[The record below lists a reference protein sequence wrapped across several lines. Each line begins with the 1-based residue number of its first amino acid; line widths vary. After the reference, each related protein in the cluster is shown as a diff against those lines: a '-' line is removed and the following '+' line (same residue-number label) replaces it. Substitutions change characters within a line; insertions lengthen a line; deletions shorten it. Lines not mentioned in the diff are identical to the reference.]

1 MKTLQPKPKMKAM
14 TETDQY
20 IQKISEEFA
29 NFQKTMEE
37 LRLLKNVAQD
47 LKSYR
52 RMLKVKRYD

>member
-1 MKTLQPKPKMKAM
+1 MKTLQPKPKMKTM
-14 TETDQY
+14 TETDPY
-20 IQKISEEFA
+20 IKKISEEFT

>member
-1 MKTLQPKPKMKAM
+1 MKTLQPKPKMKTM

-20 IQKISEEFA
+20 IQKISEEFS